1 MQNKKPKMTA
11 TINWRFA
18 ITRRQINLARISLI
32 NRKINSPMSL
42 PELLTV
48 ILDIAKEL
56 VGAEGASLLLVDEET
71 DDLIFNIVQGGRGE
85 IRGDRLPKGVGI
97 AGFVAQSGEAI
108 IVNDAQNDPRFFK
121 EIDNKYNFY
130 TRNIIAV
137 PMRVINRMVGVLEA
151 INSIERES
159 FDEWDIKL
167 MNYLAE
173 LAAIAIS
180 NRKLYF
186 ELNRRIDE
194 LSVLYDI
201 SQSLSF
207 SNMDETLYHTIVQS
221 ISHSLGAE
229 KASIILFDDDKQSLV
244 LKSQVGLPETVEA
257 EMEIDIQ
264 KSISGIVFT
273 NGDPLIVTD
282 ISKELSFPYIDPKRT
297 YSTRSFISVPIRY
310 KNRIIG
316 IINLAD
322 KKNRQPFDAF
332 DLRVL
337 STIGNQ
343 IADIHENIQFQKHLI
358 EQQRL
363 ENEIDIAAEIQAKI
377 LPKIPAS
384 FKGHTFAAF
393 TKPAKEIG
401 GDFYDFF
408 TFDDNKYAIAIAD
421 VSGKGIPAAI
431 FMGMARNIIRA
442 ESRVSTLP
450 GNILQN
456 SNRYIYQDSEQGMF
470 ITVVYLLVDTHNKII
485 TYGCGGHNDQI
496 LFRNNGEV
504 IRLKAAGRPLG
515 VDPNAVFE
523 EKVITFQPGDLLLLY
538 TDGLLETLGHI
549 DIDKGEDKLVDILRG
564 CHKSDATQIISV
576 IQSHLEHAH
585 FDDPLVDDVTVFA
598 IKF

>member
-1 MQNKKPKMTA
+1 
-11 TINWRFA
+11 
-18 ITRRQINLARISLI
+18 
-32 NRKINSPMSL
+32 MSL
-42 PELLTV
+42 PDLLTV

-56 VGAEGASLLLVDEET
+56 VGAEGASLLLADEET

-85 IRGDRLPKGVGI
+85 IKGDRLPKGVGI
-97 AGFVAQSGEAI
+97 AGHVAETGEAI

-121 EIDNKYNFY
+121 EIDDKYNY
-130 TRNIIAV
+130 HTKNIIAV
-137 PMRVINRMVGVLEA
+137 PMRVMNRMVGVLEA
-151 INSIERES
+151 INSVDRDG
-159 FDEWDIKL
+159 FDEWDMKL

-201 SQSLSF
+201 SQSISF
-207 SNMDETLYHTIVQS
+207 SNMDENLYHAIIQS
-221 ISHSLGAE
+221 ISDSLGAE
-229 KASIILFDDDKQSLV
+229 KASIILYDDAKKTLV
-244 LKSQVGLPETVEA
+244 LKSSVGLPESVEA
-257 EMEIDIQ
+257 DMEIDMHA
-264 KSISGIVFT
+264 SISGIVFK

-282 ISKELSFPYIDPKRT
+282 ISKELSFPYADRKRA
-297 YSTRSFISVPIRY
+297 YRTRSFISVPIRY
-310 KNRIIG
+310 KNSIIG
-316 IINLAD
+316 VINLAD
-322 KKNRQPFDAF
+322 KKNQQPFDAF
-332 DLRVL
+332 DMRVL

-343 IADIHENIQFQKHLI
+343 IADIHENILFQKQMI

-363 ENEIDIAAEIQAKI
+363 ENEIDIAAEIQANI

-408 TFDDNKYAIAIAD
+408 SFDDNKYAVAVAD

-470 ITVVYLLVDTHNKII
+470 ITLVYLLVDTHNHII
-485 TYGCGGHNDQI
+485 TYGCAGHNNQL
-496 LFRNNGEV
+496 LFRENGE
-504 IRLKAAGRPLG
+504 IIYLKAAGKPLG
-515 VDPNAVFE
+515 IDPDAVFE
-523 EKVITFQPGDLLLLY
+523 EKVIHYNPGDLVLLY

-549 DIDKGEDKLVDILRG
+549 DIEKGEKKLIEIVRT
-564 CHKSDATQIISV
+564 CHTADAKHIVSE
-576 IQSHLEHAH
+576 IQSHLDREHI
-585 FDDPLVDDVTVFA
+585 DDPLVDDVTIFTV
-598 IKF
+598 KF

>member
-1 MQNKKPKMTA
+1 
-11 TINWRFA
+11 
-18 ITRRQINLARISLI
+18 
-32 NRKINSPMSL
+32 MSL

-56 VGAEGASLLLVDEET
+56 IGAEGASLLLVDEET

-85 IRGDRLPKGVGI
+85 IRGDRIPRGVGI
-97 AGFVAQSGEAI
+97 AGHVAQLGEPV

-121 EIDNKYNFY
+121 EIDNKYNFH

-137 PMRVINRMVGVLEA
+137 PMKVMNRLVGVLEA
-151 INSIERES
+151 INSIDRDG
-159 FDEWDIKL
+159 FDEWDMKL

-186 ELNRRIDE
+186 DLNRRIDE

-201 SQSLSF
+201 SQSISF
-207 SNMDETLYHTIVQS
+207 SNMDENLYHTIIQS
-221 ISHSLGAE
+221 ISNSLAAE
-229 KASIILFDDDKQSLV
+229 KASIILYDDDRKSLV
-244 LKSQVGLPETVEA
+244 LKSAVGLPESIEA
-257 EMEIDIQ
+257 EQEIDMHQ
-264 KSISGIVFT
+264 SISGLVYK

-282 ISKELSFPYIDPKRT
+282 ISRELSFSFINSDRS
-297 YSTRSFISVPIRY
+297 YSTRSFISVPIRH
-310 KNRIIG
+310 KNTIIG
-316 IINLAD
+316 VINLAD

-337 STIGNQ
+337 STIGNH
-343 IADIHENIQFQKHLI
+343 IADIHQSILFQKRMI

-363 ENEIDIAAEIQAKI
+363 ANEIDIAAEIQAKI
-377 LPKIPAS
+377 LPKVPES

-393 TKPAKEIG
+393 TRPAKEIG

-408 TFDDNKYAIAIAD
+408 TFDDNKYAVAVAD

-470 ITVVYLLVDTHNKII
+470 ITLVYLLVDTHNHII
-485 TYGCGGHNDQI
+485 TYGSGGHNSQI
-496 LFRNNGEV
+496 LLRANGE
-504 IRLKAAGRPLG
+504 IIHLKASGKPLG
-515 VDPNAVFE
+515 VDPDAEFE
-523 EKVITFQPGDLLLLY
+523 EKVISFHSGDMVLLF
-538 TDGLLETLGHI
+538 TDGLLETLGNI
-549 DIDKGEDKLVDILRG
+549 DIEKGEKKLIEILRS
-564 CHKSDATQIISV
+564 CHTSDAKQIISV
-576 IQSHLEHAH
+576 IQSNLEREHI
-585 FDDPLVDDVTVFA
+585 DDPLVDDVTVFA

>member
-1 MQNKKPKMTA
+1 
-11 TINWRFA
+11 
-18 ITRRQINLARISLI
+18 
-32 NRKINSPMSL
+32 MSL

-56 VGAEGASLLLVDEET
+56 VGAEGASLLLMDEET
-71 DDLIFNIVQGGRGE
+71 DDLIFNIVQGGCGE
-85 IRGDRLPKGVGI
+85 IKGDRLPKGVGI
-97 AGFVAQSGEAI
+97 AGHVAQSGEAI

-121 EIDNKYNFY
+121 EIDDKYNFH

-137 PMRVINRMVGVLEA
+137 PMKVMNRLVGVLEA
-151 INSIERES
+151 INSVEREC
-159 FDEWDIKL
+159 FDEWDMKL

-180 NRKLYF
+180 NRKLYYD
-186 ELNRRIDE
+186 LNRRIDE

-201 SQSLSF
+201 SQSISF
-207 SNMDETLYHTIVQS
+207 SNMDEDLYQIIIQS
-221 ISHSLGAE
+221 ISNSLSAE
-229 KASIILFDDDKQSLV
+229 KASIILYDDDREALV
-244 LKSQVGLPETVEA
+244 LKAAVGLPSSVGA
-257 EMEIDIQ
+257 DQEIDMHR
-264 KSISGIVFT
+264 SISGLVYK

-282 ISKELSFPYIDPKRT
+282 ISKELSFPYLEGNRA
-297 YSTRSFISVPIRY
+297 YNTRSFISVPIRH
-310 KNRIIG
+310 KNTIIG
-316 IINLAD
+316 VINLAD

-332 DLRVL
+332 DFRVL
-337 STIGNQ
+337 STIGNH
-343 IADIHENIQFQKHLI
+343 IADIHQNILFQKRMI

-363 ENEIDIAAEIQAKI
+363 ANEIDIASEIQAKI
-377 LPKIPAS
+377 LPKVPAS

-408 TFDDNKYAIAIAD
+408 SFDDNKYAVAVAD

-442 ESRVSTLP
+442 ESRVSSLP
-450 GNILQN
+450 GKILQN

-496 LFRNNGEV
+496 LFRENGEV
-504 IRLKAAGRPLG
+504 IHLKAAGRPLG
-515 VDPNAVFE
+515 VDPDAVFE
-523 EKVITFQPGDLLLLY
+523 EKVISFQADDLVLLY

-549 DIDKGEDKLVDILRG
+549 DIEKGEDKLIEILRG
-564 CHKSDATQIISV
+564 CHKSDAKHIVSV
-576 IQSHLEHAH
+576 IQSHLEREHV
-585 FDDPLVDDVTVFA
+585 DDPLVDDVTVFA